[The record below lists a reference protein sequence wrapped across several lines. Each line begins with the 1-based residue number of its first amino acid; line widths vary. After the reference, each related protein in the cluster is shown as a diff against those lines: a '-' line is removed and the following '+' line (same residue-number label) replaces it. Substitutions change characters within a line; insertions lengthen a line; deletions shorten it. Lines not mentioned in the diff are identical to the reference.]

1 MGGIQI
7 SDFGVT
13 KDGDNIKKYT
23 LSNANGMMIEI
34 INYGG
39 IVTSLTAPDR
49 NGNYEDVVLGF
60 ANKENYFNANTSFY
74 GAIIGRY
81 ANRIADGK
89 FTLNGKEFYVNKNN
103 GENNLHGGDGG
114 FHTKVWTAEPSE
126 NSQTLKLS
134 YTSKDGDEG
143 FPAEVLVNVFYTL
156 TDENALEIQYEAT
169 ADQDTIINLSQHSYF
184 NLSGDFNEKI
194 TDHELQLN
202 ATQFIPIDHRS
213 IPLGNLE
220 NVENTPFDFRVS
232 KQLGRDIDNDH
243 EQLKIAQGYD
253 HCMVPEGEGLRF
265 IGELYH
271 PKSGRNMEV
280 ITDQVGVQ
288 LYTGNFLD
296 AQSEGKSGGKN
307 HPRTGICL
315 ETQHF
320 PDSPNR
326 KNFPSVVL
334 KAGEKYSTKTI
345 YKFTDK

>member
-1 MGGIQI
+1 MASIQI

-13 KDGDNIKKYT
+13 KDGDEIRKYALT
-23 LSNANGMMIEI
+23 NKNGMKVEI

-49 NGNYEDVVLGF
+49 NGTYEDVVLGF
-60 ANKENYFNANTSFY
+60 TEPEDYFEANTSFF

-81 ANRIADGK
+81 ANRIANGK
-89 FTLNGKEFYVNKNN
+89 FNLNGKEFNVNVNN
-103 GENNLHGGDGG
+103 GENHLHGGNHG
-114 FHTKVWTAEPSE
+114 FHTKVWKAELLE
-126 NSQTLKLS
+126 DKQALQLS
-134 YTSKDGDEG
+134 YISKDGEEG
-143 FPAEVLVNVFYTL
+143 FPSEVLVHVFYRL
-156 TDENALEIQYEAT
+156 TDENALEIHYEAT
-169 ADQDTIINLSQHSYF
+169 ADQDTVINLTHHSYF
-184 NLSGDFNEKI
+184 NLSANFNEKI

-213 IPLGNLE
+213 IPLGNFE
-220 NVENTPFDFRVS
+220 NVENTPFDFRIS
-232 KQLGRDIDNDH
+232 KQVGKDIDEDH
-243 EQLKIAQGYD
+243 EQLKIASGYD
-253 HCMVPEGEGLRF
+253 HCWVLNGEGLRS

-271 PKSGRNMEV
+271 PKSGRNIEV

-288 LYTGNFLD
+288 VYTGNFLD
-296 AQSEGKSGGKN
+296 GQSEGKSGAKN
-307 HPRTGICL
+307 NPRTGICL

-345 YKFTDK
+345 YRFSIK